1 MFSQRK
7 RHKTY
12 KSRGSGILILPLL
25 LSNRCCRI
33 YAVVLNQKGG
43 DMEIKNEMVS
53 AVSRTMKILEILS
66 RVEFLGISEIAR
78 QSGIHKSTVFRFLN
92 TLVSLGYVYRDSGSD
107 CYGLSLKMNT
117 LSGIRS
123 GSQNILCYA
132 SASLEYLARET
143 KETIHL
149 AALENGSLVYLRK
162 IESPRSLR
170 VVSMASSVGDSVPL
184 YCTGLGKAIL
194 AWSSPGEQKKYI
206 NHQVFTCFTDT
217 TITSGQAL
225 LKELVRIKKRGY
237 AIDRQEHE
245 VGVVCVAV
253 PVFSSGQ
260 ELVGAIS
267 IAGPSVR
274 MDEKILPGYAK
285 LVISVS
291 QEISKKLGSTE
302 SGA

>member
-1 MFSQRK
+1 MD
-7 RHKTY
+7 
-12 KSRGSGILILPLL
+12 I
-25 LSNRCCRI
+25 
-33 YAVVLNQKGG
+33 
-43 DMEIKNEMVS
+43 ENEMVS

-92 TLVSLGYVYRDSGSD
+92 TLVRLGYVYRDSGSD

-117 LSGIRS
+117 LSGIRP
-123 GSQNILCYA
+123 GSQNILRYA
-132 SASLEYLARET
+132 STALEYLARET

-149 AALENGSLVYLRK
+149 AALENGVLVYLWK

-170 VVSMASSVGDSVPL
+170 VVSMVSSVGDDVPM

-194 AWSSPGEQKKYI
+194 AWSAPEEQKKYI
-206 NHQVFTCFTDT
+206 NCQVFTRFTGT

-225 LKELVRIKKRGY
+225 LKELARIKKRGY

-253 PVFSSGQ
+253 PVFSARQ
-260 ELVGAIS
+260 EPIAAIS
-267 IAGPSVR
+267 LAGPSVR

-285 LVISVS
+285 LVISAS
-291 QEISKKLGSTE
+291 REISKKLGAAE
-302 SGA
+302 PGV